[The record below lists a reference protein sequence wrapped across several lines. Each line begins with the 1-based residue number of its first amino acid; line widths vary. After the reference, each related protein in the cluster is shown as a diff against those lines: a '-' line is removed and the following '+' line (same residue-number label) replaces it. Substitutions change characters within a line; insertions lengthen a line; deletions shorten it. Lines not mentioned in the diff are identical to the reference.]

1 MFVSFLGLI
10 LLDKSEYIKNMV
22 EKEEVCN
29 QIIDSARK
37 IFSKY
42 GFRKTT
48 MEEIAQGVG
57 KGKSSIYYYY
67 QGKEEIYKAVIE
79 KESELMRDSILKAI
93 SKIDDP
99 IEKFKVYVSVRMKS
113 FRDSVNF
120 YEAIKNELLSNLD
133 FINKTREK
141 YDKDE
146 IEIVESFLK
155 DGVKQGLFNIEE
167 TNLTAIAIVTALKG
181 LEVPLFKQQYYK
193 NYDIHIAHLTE
204 VIFYGIIKR

>member
-1 MFVSFLGLI
+1 
-10 LLDKSEYIKNMV
+10 
-22 EKEEVCN
+22 
-29 QIIDSARK
+29 
-37 IFSKY
+37 
-42 GFRKTT
+42 
-48 MEEIAQGVG
+48 VG

-67 QGKEEIYKAVIE
+67 QGKEDIYKAVIE

-193 NYDIHIAHLTE
+193 NYEIHIAHLTE
-204 VIFYGIIKR
+204 VIFYGIMKR